1 MSVKFLKK
9 YGTYNEGETATFTPE
24 READLLKRK
33 VAVSVVVPPKHKD
46 GEEDELAK
54 STATGGGDGKK
65 NPEQPQNRQTTGT
78 SSKQK

>member
-24 READLLKRK
+24 READLVKRK
-33 VAVSVVVPPKHKD
+33 VAVSVVVPPKHS
-46 GEEDELAK
+46 EEDELAK
-54 STATGGGDGKK
+54 SAATGGGGEKK
-65 NPEQPQNRQTTGT
+65 NPEGPQNRQTTGT